1 MEAQLVENCQGSL
14 SISENNQEGKCNLFS
29 HQLLS
34 TGEYYHITEARREKW
49 CQEDEALALL
59 RGHRGENLLES
70 AVEP

>member
-34 TGEYYHITEARREKW
+34 TGEYHHITEARREK
-49 CQEDEALALL
+49 
-59 RGHRGENLLES
+59 
-70 AVEP
+70 